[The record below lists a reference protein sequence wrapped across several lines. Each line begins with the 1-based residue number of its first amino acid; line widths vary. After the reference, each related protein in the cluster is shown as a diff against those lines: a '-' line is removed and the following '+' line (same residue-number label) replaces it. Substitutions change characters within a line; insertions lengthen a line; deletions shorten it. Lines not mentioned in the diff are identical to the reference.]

1 MSEQEKKALIE
12 FIVPRLIK
20 IIINEQNVSEEEAF
34 TILYS
39 SKLYSQLDNE
49 KTKLWHLSVLTLYEM
64 LCEEQSSGKITY
76 PEEA

>member
-12 FIVPRLIK
+12 LIVPQIIK
-20 IIINEQNVSEEEAF
+20 MIISKQSVSEEDAF

-49 KTKLWHLSVLTLYEM
+49 KTKLWHLSVLILYEL
-64 LCEEQSSGKITY
+64 LCEEQSTGDITF

>member
-1 MSEQEKKALIE
+1 MHDKEKKALIE
-12 FIVPRLIK
+12 LIVPRVIK
-20 IIINEQNVSEEEAF
+20 IIMNDQRVSEEEAF

-64 LCEEQSSGKITY
+64 LCEEQNTGKITY

>member
-1 MSEQEKKALIE
+1 MNDQ
-12 FIVPRLIK
+12 R
-20 IIINEQNVSEEEAF
+20 VSEEEAV

-64 LCEEQSSGKITY
+64 LCEEQNTGKITY

>member
-12 FIVPRLIK
+12 LIVPRLIK
-20 IIINEQNVSEEEAF
+20 IIVSEQNVSEEEAF

-39 SKLYSQLDNE
+39 SKLYNQLDNE
-49 KTKLWHLSVLTLYEM
+49 KTKLWHLSVITLYEM
-64 LCEEQSSGKITY
+64 LCEEQRTGKISY